1 MITNQQS
8 AMALSLLLTGGGLV
22 AGLAATD
29 VAAQPFPEDTSA
41 TDREIYIAPLKPL
54 NDSLTEQSP
63 LGLATIFIRG
73 DELRMY
79 VIAEGLPP
87 GMAHLQ
93 HYHGFTQGNEAVCP
107 TDDVDANGDGVVDL
121 RETEATSGVTLVP
134 FHDDPASLEGLL
146 DTERFPVASSPDGV
160 IDYRETV
167 SVQELE
173 AALQSQYDI
182 GELNVENRVVFIHG
196 VAEDVTLPD
205 SAASIADVPAST
217 TLPIACGEFTRID

>member
-1 MITNQQS
+1 MITNQQG
-8 AMALSLLLTGGGLV
+8 AMALSLLLTGGGL
-22 AGLAATD
+22 ATGLTATEA
-29 VAAQPFPEDTSA
+29 AAQPFPEDTSA
-41 TDREIYIAPLKPL
+41 ADREIYIAPLKSL

-87 GMAHLQ
+87 DMAHLQ

-107 TDDVDANGDGVVDL
+107 TDDVDANDDGVVDL

-134 FHDDPASLEGLL
+134 FHDEPASLEGLL
-146 DTERFPVASSPDGV
+146 DTERFPVASSEGV

-196 VAEDVTLPD
+196 VGENVIVPD

>member
-1 MITNQQS
+1 MMTGQQS
-8 AMALSLLLTGGGLV
+8 VLALSLLLTGVG
-22 AGLAATD
+22 AATGLTAAE
-29 VAAQPFPEDTSA
+29 VAAQPFPEDNA
-41 TDREIYIAPLKPL
+41 AADREIYIAPLKPL

-63 LGLATIFIRG
+63 LGLATLFIRG
-73 DELRMY
+73 DEVRMY

-87 GMAHLQ
+87 GTPHLQ

-107 TDDVDANGDGVVDL
+107 TDDADANGDRVVDL

-146 DTERFPVASSPDGV
+146 DTERFPMASSPDGT
-160 IDYRETV
+160 IDYKETV

-173 AALQSQYDI
+173 SALQSQYDI
-182 GELNVENRVVFIHG
+182 GELNVENRVIFIHG
-196 VAEDVTLPD
+196 VAEDVIVPD
-205 SAASIADVPAST
+205 SAASIADVPART